1 MLKNKKKKKFIKN
14 YVVYFKYMICMI
26 YFIINDINFI
36 LQHFSAYSQNTEQ
49 THTH

>member
-1 MLKNKKKKKFIKN
+1 MLKNNKKKKFHKKL
-14 YVVYFKYMICMI
+14 YVVYFKYICMI